1 LIVYP
6 NLIAGLSP
14 SLPVTVHL
22 DTLLFVWHNIIKIS
36 IRPSNLL
43 TVVNFLAVKEVVFP
57 NQAKAAEDKATGTVD
72 HKVGKTTE
80 DATVRTKAPT
90 NLLA

>member
-1 LIVYP
+1 
-6 NLIAGLSP
+6 
-14 SLPVTVHL
+14 
-22 DTLLFVWHNIIKIS
+22 
-36 IRPSNLL
+36 LL